1 MKARL
6 CTWLRGNCPAA
17 ASLWGWCLFQ
27 LGLLLLP
34 SSVLLASLLF
44 VPAMV
49 LGSLRRE
56 CSYWRDRWNWPL
68 LMAGALMLLGC
79 FSALRVD
86 LAWAGLANW
95 LPFFWGFWGFQPYVA
110 ETGARRRAALWMVAG
125 TVPVVVTG
133 LGQLGLGWQGPW
145 QSLGGLVIW
154 FMAPGGE
161 PEGRLSGLFDY
172 ANIAAAWLALV
183 WPLMLAALVQ
193 PGLDRRR
200 RSVVLILAVALVTAL
215 VLTESRNGWG
225 ALVLAVPLVLGP
237 VSWPWLLPLLALGLI
252 PVLLAVWPGVPEL
265 LQDPAR
271 ALVPESVWS
280 RLSDSRYAGERA
292 LASTRLSQW
301 GLALQL
307 IAERPWL
314 GWGAAA
320 FSVLYPLRMGK
331 WHGHSHNLPLELAVS
346 SGVPAALAL
355 VGLVLAL
362 LIVSLRN
369 SRMDLFDRAW
379 WAAVFVLVV
388 LHGTDMPFFDSRLN
402 IAGWILMA
410 GLRSRIRQTETA
422 ALSPG

>member
-1 MKARL
+1 MTVPLYA
-6 CTWLRGNCPAA
+6 WLRGDSPAA

-34 SSVLLASLLF
+34 SSVLLASLLLL
-44 VPAMV
+44 PALV

-56 CSYWRDRWNWPL
+56 SAYWRDRWNWPL
-68 LMAGALMLLGC
+68 MVAGGLMLLGC
-79 FSALRVD
+79 FSALRAD

-110 ETGARRRAALWMVAG
+110 EAGARRRTALWMVAG

-133 LGQLGLGWQGPW
+133 LGQLWLGWQGPW
-145 QSLGGLVIW
+145 QFLGGLVIW

-215 VLTESRNGWG
+215 VLTDSRNGWG
-225 ALVLAVPLVLGP
+225 SLVLAVPLVLGP
-237 VSWPWLLPLLALGLI
+237 VTWPWLLPLLALGLI

-280 RLSDSRYAGERA
+280 RLSDSRYAGERV

-301 GLALQL
+301 GLALQF

-320 FSVLYPLRMGK
+320 FSVLYPLRTGT

-346 SGVPAALAL
+346 SGVPVALAL
-355 VGLVLAL
+355 VGLVLVL
-362 LIVSLRN
+362 LIVSLRC
-369 SRMDLFDRAW
+369 SRM
-379 WAAVFVLVV
+379 
-388 LHGTDMPFFDSRLN
+388 G
-402 IAGWILMA
+402 
-410 GLRSRIRQTETA
+410 
-422 ALSPG
+422 